1 MPKMIVF
8 LGNPGVQ
15 YRQTRHNAGWMV
27 CDAFTAKNGT
37 SQNWLTKF
45 HSLYLKEGNLI
56 LLKPQTFMNESGIA
70 VQEASKFYGIDCTS
84 ILVVHDDIELPFG
97 AVKMQQ
103 GGGLGG
109 HNGLRSIKTHLGT
122 DSFCRLRIGVGRP
135 SAPIQVADF
144 VLGRFSPL
152 EENSISQAL
161 DKAVECANQFVLQ
174 GIKQ

>member
-1 MPKMIVF
+1 MIVF

-15 YRQTRHNAGWMV
+15 YKHTRHNAGWRV
-27 CDAFTAKNGT
+27 CDAFSAKNGT

-70 VQEASKFYGIDCTS
+70 VQEASKFFNLDVNS
-84 ILVVHDDIELPFG
+84 VLVVHDDIELPFG
-97 AVKMQQ
+97 TVKMQQ

-109 HNGLRSIKTHLGT
+109 HNGLKSVKTHLGT
-122 DSFCRLRIGVGRP
+122 DSFCRLRIGIGRP
-135 SAPIQVADF
+135 PAPIQVADF

-152 EENSISQAL
+152 EENSISVVM
-161 DKAVECANQFVLQ
+161 DKAVEFMNQFIQQ
-174 GIKQ
+174 GIK